1 MNYKKTKDRLDVVL
15 TTDFNLNAVRQI
27 QKLLKDR
34 HELYIDTSGSRFINS
49 EAIIFMHN
57 YINSGN
63 KLQIKDPP
71 RIFYVAL
78 HILGLHEVWDLKT
91 IVTP

>member
-1 MNYKKTKDRLDVVL
+1 MNYKKTKKKLEVVL

-34 HELYIDTSGSRFINS
+34 QELYIDATKSRFINS
-49 EAIIFMHN
+49 EAIIFMHKFIEN
-57 YINSGN
+57 GK
-63 KLQIKDPP
+63 KLQIREPP

-78 HILGLHEVWDLKT
+78 HILGLHDVWDLKT